1 MILLRKGRAW
11 GQGRKKLKTIG
22 KEIEKLR
29 RWEVGKM
36 GNGGY
41 EVWRSKIRRFF
52 GGMRSR

>member
-29 RWEVGKM
+29 RWE
-36 GNGGY
+36 GGRQWNSASGLS
-41 EVWRSKIRRFF
+41 EL
-52 GGMRSR
+52 